1 VIIGQCLELGRE
13 LKNNIFGVVK
23 MRKAVFSL
31 LLIFS
36 AGIVFGQATVP
47 AVVVTTFSSRGQAI
61 TADDAESITELF
73 IAELAKRSEV
83 RVVDRASLDRVI
95 AEMRFQNSDWSNP
108 QKTAQLGAALN
119 ADILVRGQ
127 LNQLGEQVSVALT
140 ALDIKTLEV
149 VSSSTQSIDINRL
162 YNNEKSW
169 GSYRYTNIFGTM
181 ESMAYSIS
189 QDIDKRQNWFV
200 GRWRSTRANMVC
212 ILELKPDGT
221 IIVERYDY
229 KYSLDNISPRRE
241 GSGSA
246 RGTGTYHITEGIKY
260 GNTTGTYSGQS
271 WRLNISL
278 TGITDTRNFSNVI
291 EYNSGSRWKDASK
304 NAFEFGNMVSSD
316 RTYSGVDWYAG
327 GSSNFWDT
335 WNSGGLPCSISVD
348 RYERSSTIYYYEF
361 FRIQ

>member
-1 VIIGQCLELGRE
+1 VDRE
-13 LKNNIFGVVK
+13 LKKNIFGGIK
-23 MRKAVFSL
+23 MKRAIFCLMLVFAVGF
-31 LLIFS
+31 
-36 AGIVFGQATVP
+36 VFGQNVP
-47 AVVVTTFSSRGQAI
+47 AVVVSTFSSRGQKV
-61 TADDAESITELF
+61 TADDAESVTELF

-83 RVVDRASLDRVI
+83 RVVDRTSLDRVI

-119 ADILVRGQ
+119 AEFLVRGQ
-127 LNQLGEQVSVALT
+127 INQLGQQISVAIT

-149 VSSSTQSIDINRL
+149 VASSTETFNVDTIYDTS
-162 YNNEKSW
+162 YN
-169 GSYRYTNIFGTM
+169 YRYVNIFYKM
-181 ESMAYSIS
+181 PNMAGSIS
-189 QDIDKRQNWFV
+189 WNIDKRQNWFV
-200 GRWRSTRANMVC
+200 GRWRSTRDNMVC
-212 ILELKPDGT
+212 ILEFKPDGT

-260 GNTTGTYSGQS
+260 GNTIGTYSGQS

-291 EYNSGSRWKDASK
+291 EYNAGSRWKDASK
-304 NAFEFGNMVSSD
+304 NAFELGNMGPSNIYD
-316 RTYSGVDWYAG
+316 AEWYAG
-327 GSSNFWDT
+327 G
-335 WNSGGLPCSISVD
+335 LCCSIS
-348 RYERSSTIYYYEF
+348 ETSAAIGTITSKQYYYEF